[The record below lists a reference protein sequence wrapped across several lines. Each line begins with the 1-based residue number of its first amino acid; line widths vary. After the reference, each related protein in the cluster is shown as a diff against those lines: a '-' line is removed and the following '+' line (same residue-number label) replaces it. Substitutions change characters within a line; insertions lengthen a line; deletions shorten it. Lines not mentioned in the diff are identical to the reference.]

1 MAYIP
6 DRDEIFPT
14 SSMHN
19 FSNDPSLMQSY
30 TKVPCSCITIYTSI
44 TYGTVPCVTLQKVF
58 SYICTVSTYTRYNC
72 EFENQAFFTNDPLPI
87 QIGQEYFIKL
97 FKYKF
102 QGGWFIQFK
111 IQYCGHG
118 LCWCWP
124 LTVEHSSF
132 SYQEYPECSGF
143 QAGAKDLFI
152 SFGICPMNQSV
163 YSECGVFVFIFSKC
177 TVCFVLVFVSF
188 NLLVLYN

>member
-14 SSMHN
+14 SSMRN

-58 SYICTVSTYTRYNC
+58 SYCTVSTYTRYNC
-72 EFENQAFFTNDPLPI
+72 EYFENQAFTNDPLPI

-111 IQYCGHG
+111 IQYQRRT
-118 LCWCWP
+118 WP
-124 LTVEHSSF
+124 
-132 SYQEYPECSGF
+132 
-143 QAGAKDLFI
+143 
-152 SFGICPMNQSV
+152 
-163 YSECGVFVFIFSKC
+163 
-177 TVCFVLVFVSF
+177 
-188 NLLVLYN
+188 LLVLAPHCGTLFLQLSGVSRVFRVSSRC

>member
-1 MAYIP
+1 MYHYLHKYDYMWYCMYLVSLYKRFFHIVLWVHIQDIIVNFGIRHLLMIHCP
-6 DRDEIFPT
+6 YRSGKNI
-14 SSMHN
+14 SWN
-19 FSNDPSLMQSY
+19 FSNISFKEGGSY
-30 TKVPCSCITIYTSI
+30 NLRSNTSC
-44 TYGTVPCVTLQKVF
+44 
-58 SYICTVSTYTRYNC
+58 R
-72 EFENQAFFTNDPLPI
+72 
-87 QIGQEYFIKL
+87 
-97 FKYKF
+97 
-102 QGGWFIQFK
+102 
-111 IQYCGHG
+111 HG

-124 LTVEHSSF
+124 GLTVEHSSF

-188 NLLVLYN
+188 N